1 MFQILANCFR
11 LAVYHGGFKI
21 DQRISWKVNYLGKST
36 RECRNMKISS
46 YEIHISTEKR
56 VKRAAEE
63 RQMSQSFPSVQKVR
77 KKEKV

>member
-1 MFQILANCFR
+1 MFQILAKDWQSTM
-11 LAVYHGGFKI
+11 AVS
-21 DQRISWKVNYLGKST
+21 RSISESVGKVNYLGKST

-63 RQMSQSFPSVQKVR
+63 KQMSRSFPSVQKVR

>member
-1 MFQILANCFR
+1 
-11 LAVYHGGFKI
+11 
-21 DQRISWKVNYLGKST
+21 
-36 RECRNMKISS
+36 MKISS